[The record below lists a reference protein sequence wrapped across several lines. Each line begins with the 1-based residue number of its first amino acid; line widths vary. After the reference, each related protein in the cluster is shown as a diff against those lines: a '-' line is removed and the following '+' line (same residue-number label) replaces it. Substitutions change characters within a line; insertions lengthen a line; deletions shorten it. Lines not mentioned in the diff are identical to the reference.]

1 MFRYRLIATVLVV
14 VSVGYVAAGCGESTA
29 ETTATLELGPVFGRG
44 SVPETMPDSFPIP
57 EEAVVG
63 ATLVD
68 TSRGLTEMILT
79 FPADTSSVVRYY
91 EENLLSRGYEI
102 TRSEGSETEWRI
114 DFTEEDVDGVI
125 RVQTGG
131 IGVAAATV
139 QFTER

>member
-1 MFRYRLIATVLVV
+1 
-14 VSVGYVAAGCGESTA
+14 
-29 ETTATLELGPVFGRG
+29 
-44 SVPETMPDSFPIP
+44 
-57 EEAVVG
+57 
-63 ATLVD
+63 
-68 TSRGLTEMILT
+68 
-79 FPADTSSVVRYY
+79 VVRYY
-91 EENLLSRGYEI
+91 EENLPLRGYEI